1 MPEQHTRLDYK
12 PQTSRRAALP
22 RRWHLAAG
30 GSALLLLA
38 ALAGLAAGG
47 SQPLTDTTQHL
58 SLSLPTPAAAA
69 EIPATPQTANQTI
82 TLTVASGDTLAGLFD
97 AHALQRSDLHAMMQL
112 PATAPLKTLQPGEV
126 ITVTAAPDGRVQNL
140 HYVLD
145 KFHELRVSQQTEGFT
160 AAVVELP
167 LQRRIAM
174 AQGTIDS
181 SLFLAGMQAG
191 LSDNVTMNLANIF
204 GWDIDFVQDL
214 RPGDTFS
221 LIYEELYRNGEKLG
235 DGDILAAEFVNQ
247 GETFRA
253 VRYTD
258 PLGVADY
265 YTPDGKSVRKTLLRT
280 PVDFTRIS
288 SNFSMGRKH
297 PILNRVRRHEGTDYA
312 APTGTPIRAAGN
324 GKIVFRGKRGGYGNM
339 IIIEHGGGFS
349 TAYGHMSRFARG
361 QRTGSRVK
369 QGQTIGYVGMTG
381 LATGPHLHYEVRLNG
396 TPRNP
401 RTVKLPDAKPID
413 PLYKADFLATTAPL
427 LRQLDLTHGSP
438 ALLAAANK

>member
-30 GSALLLLA
+30 GSALLVLA
-38 ALAGLAAGG
+38 ALAGLATGDG
-47 SQPLTDTTQHL
+47 QSLTDATRRL
-58 SLSLPTPAAAA
+58 ALSLPAPATAA
-69 EIPATPQTANQTI
+69 ELPAMPKPVDRALA
-82 TLTVASGDTLAGLFD
+82 LTVAQGDTLAGLFD
-97 AHALQRSDLHAMMQL
+97 AHALQRGDLHAIMQL
-112 PATAPLKTLQPGEV
+112 PATAPLKYLQPGEV
-126 ITVTAAPDGRVQNL
+126 ITVTAAPDGRVQDL
-140 HYVLD
+140 RYGLD
-145 KFHELRVSQQTEGFT
+145 KFHELRVSQQADGFT

-174 AQGTIDS
+174 AHGTISS
-181 SLFLAGMQAG
+181 SLFLSGMQAG

-204 GWDIDFVQDL
+204 AWDIDFVQDL
-214 RPGDTFS
+214 RPGDSFS
-221 LIYEELYRNGEKLG
+221 LIYEELYRDGEKLG
-235 DGDILAAEFVNQ
+235 DGEILAAEFVNQ

-258 PLGVADY
+258 PLGLADY

-288 SNFSMGRKH
+288 SNFSLGRKH

-312 APTGTPIRAAGN
+312 APTGTPIHAAGN
-324 GKIVFRGKRGGYGNM
+324 GKIVLRGRKGGYGNM
-339 IIIEHGGGFS
+339 IVIEHGGGFS

-361 QRTGSRVK
+361 QHTGSRVK

-396 TPRNP
+396 SPRNP
-401 RTVKLPDAKPID
+401 RTIKLPDAEPID

-427 LRQLDLTHGSP
+427 LRQLDLTHGTP